1 MSDAVDMQALR
12 EAGQKTWS
20 EGDFSVVAAVV
31 MMVSEEL
38 AEALDVV
45 PGERVLDVACGSGNA
60 AIAAARRTWGNVV
73 GADFVPALLERA
85 RERASAERLEVEFV
99 EGDAAELP
107 FGEGEFD
114 VVASVFGA
122 MFAPDQQRAANELL
136 RVCKPGGRIGMAN
149 WVPDGPVSQLFG
161 IVAKHVP
168 PPPGFTPPVLW
179 GVEDH
184 VRELFGDAV
193 TDLRF
198 ERKASRQPFRS
209 IDHYLEIFRNYF
221 GPIKLAFDRV
231 GTEGEAAL
239 EADLREQLE
248 KANTAGDRAFVLE
261 PEYLQVT
268 AVRSR

>member
-1 MSDAVDMQALR
+1 MSDETDLQTLR
-12 EAGQKTWS
+12 EGQLKTWS
-20 EGDFSVVAAVV
+20 EGDFAVVAAVV

-38 AEALDVV
+38 VEALDVV

-60 AIAAARRTWGNVV
+60 AIAAARRSWGNVV
-73 GADFVPALLERA
+73 GSDFVPALLERA
-85 RERASAERLEVEFV
+85 RERAAAERLEIEFV

-114 VVASVFGA
+114 VVTSVFGA
-122 MFAPDQQRAANELL
+122 MFAPDQQQAADELL
-136 RVCKPGGRIGMAN
+136 RVCRPGGRIGMAN

-184 VRELFGDAV
+184 VRELFGDGV
-193 TDLRF
+193 SELRF

-221 GPIKLAFDRV
+221 GPIKLAFERV
-231 GTEGEAAL
+231 GPDGEAAL
-239 EADLREQLE
+239 EADLREQLG
-248 KANTAGDRAFVLE
+248 KCNTAGDRAFVLE
-261 PEYLQVT
+261 PEYLQVVAT
-268 AVRSR
+268 RAS